1 MYCVYTDI
9 INREGNKMI
18 TNLRQTNE
26 YLKERVNNNLS
37 IIRDNEKVIRDII
50 KEPFTK
56 SREERLNKVKETNK
70 KLLAENRDAIRLQ
83 LQIVQYL
90 YDHRF
95 TLKKINILAGND
107 KDESNNI
114 QPQENA
120 KKLKEEDVFSMT
132 INNKVAFNEA
142 HPYYHDKRFI
152 NKLIKHYIQTEEYE
166 KCTWLTQIKD
176 SIS

>member
-1 MYCVYTDI
+1 
-9 INREGNKMI
+9 MI

-120 KKLKEEDVFSMT
+120 K
-132 INNKVAFNEA
+132 
-142 HPYYHDKRFI
+142 
-152 NKLIKHYIQTEEYE
+152 
-166 KCTWLTQIKD
+166 
-176 SIS
+176 